1 MTNDSSDRFFDISIM
16 DKDGNEIQPAAEVSV
31 EIRLLD
37 TEIVENMQVV
47 HFGKTAE
54 LMDLK
59 RDLTRST
66 SRPMDSPY
74 SRW

>member
-1 MTNDSSDRFFDISIM
+1 M